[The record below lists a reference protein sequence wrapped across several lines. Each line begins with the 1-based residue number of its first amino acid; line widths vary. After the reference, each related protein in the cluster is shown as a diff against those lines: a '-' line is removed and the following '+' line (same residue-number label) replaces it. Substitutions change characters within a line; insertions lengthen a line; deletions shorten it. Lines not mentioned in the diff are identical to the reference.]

1 MNQDNRPQNDLK
13 TRWGL
18 LFFYWL
24 ILLLAALWLRPLI
37 PVDETRYLSVAWE
50 MWRNGDFLVPHLN
63 GETYAHKPP
72 LLFWLMHLGWWFF
85 GVNET
90 WPRLI
95 SPLVSL
101 ACLYLVQLL
110 ARRLWPQQ
118 PQVAVAAPWLLFGS
132 FVWLLF
138 YTLVQ
143 FDMLLVLCTLLGM
156 LGLVDA
162 GRGRAGGWWLL
173 ALAMGLGLLAKGP
186 VILLHLL
193 PAGLLGPLWVRGYS
207 GSWGGWYG
215 RLFLCVFGGAVM
227 VLAWAIPAGIQ
238 GGEAYRNA
246 IFWGQTANRVVNS
259 FAHREPW
266 WWYLPMLP
274 VLLLPW
280 FLWPR
285 LWKVLGHLKAAKD
298 DQGLRFLA
306 SWILSTLV
314 LFSLVSGKQI
324 KYLLPTLPALAL
336 VLAWLYAQ
344 SGPGIRRRMPDLA
357 VLMLLV
363 SGVLL
368 LGVPYIAYG
377 DIAWWI
383 PRLSPLWGGVLLGAG
398 ILALWLPNDVL
409 PQGVPRIAAAAM
421 LMVLC
426 FQSAMMSAGGRAY
439 DLRGISQQVR
449 QYQDQG
455 RQLAYIGKYHGQFNF
470 LGRLQHPVKHLNGR
484 TVLVWA
490 RKHPNDLVIINDV
503 KERLP
508 LVSTVYATDYRG
520 HLKALKILQAKTYL
534 KLMAGS

>member
-1 MNQDNRPQNDLK
+1 MKAADPSHDLR

-18 LFFYWL
+18 LLIYWL
-24 ILLLAALWLRPLI
+24 LLVVAALWLRPLI

-72 LLFWLMHLGWWFF
+72 LLFWLMQAGWWVF
-85 GVNET
+85 GVNEI

-95 SPLVSL
+95 TPLLSL

-110 ARRLWPQQ
+110 AQRLWPRQ
-118 PQVAVAAPWLLFGS
+118 PRVAATAPWVLFGS
-132 FVWLLF
+132 IVWLLF
-138 YTLVQ
+138 FTLVQ
-143 FDMLLVLCTLLGM
+143 FDLLLVFCTLLGM

-162 GRGRAGGWWLL
+162 GRGKSAGWWLL
-173 ALAMGLGLLAKGP
+173 TLAMGLGLLAKGP

-193 PAGLLGPLWVRGYS
+193 PAGLLGPVWADERPGH
-207 GSWGGWYG
+207 WGGWYG
-215 RLFLCVFGGAVM
+215 RLFLCVAGGAAM
-227 VLAWAIPAGIQ
+227 VLAWAVPAGLE

-285 LWKVLGHLKAAKD
+285 LWKPLGQLKAFRKES
-298 DQGLRFLA
+298 GLRFLA
-306 SWILSTLV
+306 SWILPTLV

-344 SGPGIRRRMPDLA
+344 SKPSRRRRMPDLA
-357 VLMLLV
+357 ALMLLV
-363 SGVLL
+363 SGLL
-368 LGVPYIAYG
+368 LLAVPYVAYG

-383 PRLSPLWGGVLLGAG
+383 PRISPLWGGVLLGAG
-398 ILALWLPNDVL
+398 ILALLLPEDLL
-409 PQGVPRIAAAAM
+409 PQEVIRVASAAM
-421 LMVLC
+421 FMVLC
-426 FQSAMMSAGGRAY
+426 VQSAMMGAGGGAY
-439 DLRGISQQVR
+439 DLREISQQIR
-449 QYQDQG
+449 RYQDQG
-455 RQLAYIGKYHGQFNF
+455 LQLAYIGKYHGQFNF
-470 LGRLQHPVKHLNGR
+470 LGRLQHPVKRLNDR
-484 TVLVWA
+484 TVHVWA
-490 RKHPNDLVIINDV
+490 KKHPKDLVIINDV
-503 KERLP
+503 KGKLP
-508 LVSTVYATDYRG
+508 LARTVYATDYRG
-520 HLKALKILQAKTYL
+520 SPKALKILKANEYI
-534 KLMAGS
+534 KLVAGS